1 MRAGAHPFPGHEP
14 GGTDFAPGGG
24 RGTARHCRRGRRR
37 GSDDDPYS
45 TARHLPWAP
54 RPGRR
59 AVCTWRHRG
68 EHYGGARPDY
78 CAASRRGE
86 LPGVHLR
93 PGGEPRGCGNGAA
106 HRPSPA
112 ALRYPPRV
120 SGDGSACRRE
130 AVRLNP
136 QDLGKNADLTRWN
149 TTTGVPKISGK
160 ARAITTSARTS
171 KGCRDISRV
180 TRRSR
185 YSILAAGRDATSR
198 RSPKLGHIAV
208 GLEGAARLAVMARAR

>member
-1 MRAGAHPFPGHEP
+1 MRAGAHPFPGDEP
-14 GGTDFAPGGG
+14 GGADFAPGGG
-24 RGTARHCRRGRRR
+24 RTACRCRGGRRC
-37 GSDDDPYS
+37 GSHDDPDS
-45 TARHLPWAP
+45 TARHLPWAR

-136 QDLGKNADLTRWN
+136 QDLGKNANLTLEHYNR
-149 TTTGVPKISGK
+149 
-160 ARAITTSARTS
+160 RAEDFGEGTRDHDVSQNIEALLRYIEGDPPFAILDF
-171 KGCRDISRV
+171 GCGP
-180 TRRSR
+180 
-185 YSILAAGRDATSR
+185 GRDLKTLAE
-198 RSPKLGHIAV
+198 LGHIAV
-208 GLEGAARLAVMARAR
+208 GLEGAARLAVMTRAR